1 MRRTLFL
8 LFLALI
14 LVPAPAFGQGGDMK
28 LLQMQQAAELG
39 DADAMVQ
46 VGEAYRLGDGVPVNT
61 AKAMEWYEKAAA
73 KDNIGGLYLAAFFL
87 NQARQPDSIG
97 RAEAHMRRALDLCK
111 SRPQDYYCLSP
122 HLWLQLSFAQSGLSR
137 LDDALASAEEA
148 RRIAESAATKDPW
161 SLSAVYRAIGDTY
174 TSIGDYDS
182 AIANFETAKT
192 HLLSLDPRQP
202 LEEAALLV
210 SIAIAHQRKGDHQQ
224 AIATDAETEK
234 LVLEAG
240 GKDHPY
246 LGVIYNN
253 WGWALRG
260 LGRLDEAY
268 AKFDQA
274 LPLLAK
280 GYGPQS
286 GEVSYALTNMGII
299 REQQG
304 RHDEAMKLNFRGLVI
319 QSRLRSAMLEPI
331 RWTYQS
337 LSHSFKAKGDIA
349 NAILFAKLAV
359 NTHQQIR
366 SLNTGLDSD
375 KAKTLAKEWPDTY
388 YELAGLLVNQGRIAE
403 AQYVL
408 DLLKQQELIEFVR
421 GDEDAADAT
430 GTASLTARE
439 KQKSEGL
446 EAAMKGPMALAAEL
460 EALAQ
465 KQQQGAI
472 TPDEQQRMEAL
483 SSELDKSYEAFITSV
498 DGVLKASGAEAA
510 GVQDEVAALNLDYAA
525 DRQEMLRGFDKPT
538 VLLQAVALNDSLN
551 LFLTTRDISVH
562 RQVKVSRADLA
573 QQVLA
578 TLDAIEA
585 RAPEADTRLAEL
597 YQLLIQP
604 VAADLDQ
611 SGAEVIMLNLGGF
624 LRYLPFAAL
633 KSDQGYLIER
643 YALVLDTPA
652 AQTKFK
658 ATDRIKASAAGFG
671 VTEAHAG
678 FAPLPGVAK
687 ELEAIFQGQD
697 KQGELAGAPLLDA
710 AFTEDSLR
718 DALQK
723 RPTLLHVASHFKF
736 VPGNETD
743 TFLLLGNGD
752 PLSLAQIRKNRGFRF
767 GGVDLLT
774 LSACETAKGGD
785 GDGGELE
792 SFGAIAQKNGASAV
806 MATLWPISDDPSAK
820 LMADFYAGLVN
831 DGLDKASALRRAQIA
846 MLRGLDV
853 KAVNLAERG
862 ASAPADDAAPAEV
875 TTRHPYYWSP
885 YILMGNWL

>member
-1 MRRTLFL
+1 MWRPFL
-8 LFLALI
+8 ILFLAL
-14 LVPAPAFGQGGDMK
+14 LLAPAPAAGQGGDMK
-28 LLQMQQAAELG
+28 LIQMQQAAESG
-39 DADAMVQ
+39 DAEAMVQ
-46 VGEAYRLGDGVPVNT
+46 VGEAYRLGQGVPLNN
-61 AKAMEWYEKAAA
+61 AIALEWYEKAAA
-73 KDNIGGLYLAAFFL
+73 RNNIGGLYLAAFFL
-87 NQARQPDSIG
+87 NQARQPGSIA
-97 RAEAHMRRALDLCK
+97 RAESHMQRALDLCK
-111 SRPQDYYCLSP
+111 AQPQDYYCLSP

-137 LDDALASAEEA
+137 LDDALASAEQA
-148 RRIAESAATKDPW
+148 RVIAENAATKDPW

-174 TSIGDYDS
+174 TSIGDYPS
-182 AIANFETAKT
+182 AIRNFEIARQ

-202 LEEAALLV
+202 LEEAVLMV
-210 SIAIAHQRKGDHQQ
+210 SIAVAYQRKGDHQE
-224 AIATDAETEK
+224 AIATDAEAER
-234 LVLEAG
+234 LVLAAG
-240 GKDHPY
+240 GKDHDY

-260 LGRLDEAY
+260 LGRLDEAF
-268 AKFDQA
+268 ARFGQA

-280 GYGPQS
+280 SYGPQS

-304 RHDEAMKLNFRGLVI
+304 RHDEAMKLNFKGLVI

-359 NTHQQIR
+359 NTHQEIR

-375 KAKTLAKEWPDTY
+375 KAKALAKEWPDTY
-388 YELAGLLVNQGRIAE
+388 YELADLLVNQGRIAE

-421 GDEDAADAT
+421 GDEDST
-430 GTASLTARE
+430 GAASLTARE
-439 KQKSEGL
+439 KQKSDGL
-446 EAAMKGPMALAAEL
+446 EAAMKGPVALAAEL
-460 EALAQ
+460 EALSL

-472 TPDEQQRMEAL
+472 TPEEQARMAAL
-483 SSELDKSYEAFITSV
+483 NAELDKSYEAFIASV
-498 DGVLKASGAEAA
+498 DEVLKASDAEVA

-525 DRQEMLRGFDKPT
+525 DRQEMLRGFGTPT
-538 VLLQAVALNDSLN
+538 VLLQAVSLNDSLN
-551 LFLTTRDISVH
+551 LFLTTKDLSIH
-562 RQVKVSRADLA
+562 RQVKIARADLA
-573 QQVLA
+573 KMVLD
-578 TLDAIEA
+578 TLTTIED
-585 RAPEADTRLAEL
+585 RSPEADAKLSGL
-597 YQLLIQP
+597 YDLLVRPIE
-604 VAADLDQ
+604 ADLDQ
-611 SGAEVIMLNLGGF
+611 SGAQVVMLNLGGF

-633 KSDQGYLIER
+633 KSGQGYLIER

-652 AQTKFK
+652 AQTRFE
-658 ATDRIKASAAGFG
+658 AVDRAKASAAGFG
-671 VTEAHAG
+671 VTEAHEG

-687 ELEAIFQGQD
+687 ELEAIFRGND
-697 KQGELAGAPLLDA
+697 AKGELDGAPLLDS

-718 DALQK
+718 AALQK
-723 RPTLLHVASHFKF
+723 RPKLLHVASHFKF

-774 LSACETAKGGD
+774 LSACETAKGGE

-846 MLRGLDV
+846 MLRGVDIS
-853 KAVNLAERG
+853 AVNLAERG
-862 ASAPADDAAPAEV
+862 ASAPAEDAAPAQV